1 MKFEFKNYSMVV
13 VVTNQFLCVLIVNYF
28 KINCS
33 KVSSKLQLF
42 QSLRM
47 QLCTTYNFFVA
58 SFLSCKTH

>member
-47 QLCTTYNFFVA
+47 Q
-58 SFLSCKTH
+58 SCATH